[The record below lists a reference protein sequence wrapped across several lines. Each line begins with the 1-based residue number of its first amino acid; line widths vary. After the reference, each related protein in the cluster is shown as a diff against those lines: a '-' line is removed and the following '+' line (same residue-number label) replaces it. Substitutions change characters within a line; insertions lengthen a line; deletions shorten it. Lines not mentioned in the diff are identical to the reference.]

1 MHDPTPQCVKFG
13 LVISL
18 YAEHHAV
25 AHALGTD
32 VVVARVLDVG
42 KARPGGVVEAVGLV
56 PIKNGMKRIF
66 NACVDLRLRIAQL
79 RKNVA
84 IVCGQGNCCHKSAPF
99 VVRFWLNI
107 AGCGGKIKGV
117 PGSIFNRAT

>member
-1 MHDPTPQCVKFG
+1 MNFRNIFRPCVLYKISSSYIPAFIQNGNQMKLIVPVFQMVDGTPIIG
-13 LVISL
+13 
-18 YAEHHAV
+18 
-25 AHALGTD
+25 
-32 VVVARVLDVG
+32 
-42 KARPGGVVEAVGLV
+42 
-56 PIKNGMKRIF
+56 IF

-99 VVRFWLNI
+99 GVRFWLNI
-107 AGCGGKIKGV
+107 AGCSGKIKVV

>member
-1 MHDPTPQCVKFG
+1 MRG
-13 LVISL
+13 SL
-18 YAEHHAV
+18 FYY
-25 AHALGTD
+25 
-32 VVVARVLDVG
+32 RF
-42 KARPGGVVEAVGLV
+42 
-56 PIKNGMKRIF
+56 RIF

-107 AGCGGKIKGV
+107 AGYSGKIKGV

>member
-1 MHDPTPQCVKFG
+1 M
-13 LVISL
+13 ISL

-42 KARPGGVVEAVGLV
+42 KTRPGGVVEAVGLV

-79 RKNVA
+79 RKTL
-84 IVCGQGNCCHKSAPF
+84 
-99 VVRFWLNI
+99 R
-107 AGCGGKIKGV
+107 
-117 PGSIFNRAT
+117 